1 MKLIFTTILLAFWCL
16 GQAQTFTVDKVSG
29 DTAFVTVKTETG
41 QTQSVKLMIS
51 DSRSQLEQLKKES
64 DLKKAELAVLEKRLD
79 LIKTEERQKILEAL
93 LAEIAKK

>member
-16 GQAQTFTVDKVSG
+16 ASAQTFVVDKVSG

-51 DSRSQLEQLKKES
+51 ESRSQLEQVKKES
-64 DLKKAELAVLEKRLD
+64 ELKKAELAVLEKRLD
-79 LIKTEERQKILEAL
+79 LIKTEERFKILESL